1 MTMFQGVIVGPN
13 DQSNQ
18 MDYFPVIERQL
29 QLTEQ
34 QGENIRMLFDGMKQM
49 HTDMNEKVEEVQLM
63 VQEVR
68 DSVTLTDAECYQLQ
82 HAVRLKSNELT
93 KHRYMES
100 DEKFKDMVGR
110 YRRMM
115 WSKLKERFE
124 VAKYSHVRRIDYEDS
139 IDFIRDFRP
148 EDYI

>member
-1 MTMFQGVIVGPN
+1 MTLMNPNQPDYLTIV
-13 DQSNQ
+13 
-18 MDYFPVIERQL
+18 ERQL
-29 QLTEQ
+29 QLTEA
-34 QGENIRMLFDGMKQM
+34 QGVAIRGLWDGMKQM
-49 HTDMNEKVEEVQLM
+49 QEDVAEKVGEVQMM

-82 HAVRLKSNELT
+82 SLVRKKSNGLT
-93 KHRYMES
+93 KDRYKES

-110 YRRMM
+110 YRRMI

-124 VAKYSHVRRIDYEDS
+124 VAKYSHVRRIDFDDAV
-139 IDFIRDFRP
+139 DFIKEFRP

>member
-1 MTMFQGVIVGPN
+1 MTLMNPN
-13 DQSNQ
+13 QPDFLS
-18 MDYFPVIERQL
+18 VVERQM
-29 QLTEQ
+29 QLTEA
-34 QGENIRMLFDGMKQM
+34 QGMAIRGLVDGIRQM
-49 HTDMNEKVEEVQLM
+49 QEDVAEKVGEVQMM

-82 HAVRLKSNELT
+82 SLVRKKSNALT
-93 KHRYMES
+93 KDRYKES

-110 YRRMM
+110 YRRMI

-124 VAKYSHVRRIDYEDS
+124 VAKYSHVRRIDFDDAV
-139 IDFIRDFRP
+139 DFIKEFRP

>member
-1 MTMFQGVIVGPN
+1 MTLIPNQPDYLTIV
-13 DQSNQ
+13 
-18 MDYFPVIERQL
+18 ERQL
-29 QLTEQ
+29 QLTEAQ
-34 QGENIRMLFDGMKQM
+34 RVAIRGLWDGMKQM
-49 HTDMNEKVEEVQLM
+49 QDDVAEKVGEVQMM

-82 HAVRLKSNELT
+82 SLVRKKSNGLT
-93 KHRYMES
+93 KDRYRES

-110 YRRMM
+110 YRRMI

-124 VAKYSHVRRIDYEDS
+124 VAKYSHVRRIDFDDAV
-139 IDFIRDFRP
+139 DFIKEFRP

>member
-1 MTMFQGVIVGPN
+1 MEMIE
-13 DQSNQ
+13 QS
-18 MDYFPVIERQL
+18 DYFPVIERQL

-34 QGENIRMLFDGMKQM
+34 QGAAIRMLFDGLKQM
-49 HTDMNEKVEEVQLM
+49 HTDMTEKVEEVQIM

-82 HAVRLKSNELT
+82 QAVRLKSNELT
-93 KHRYMES
+93 KHRYKET

-110 YRRMM
+110 YRRMI
-115 WSKLKERFE
+115 WSKMKDRFE
-124 VAKYSHVRRIDYEDS
+124 VAKYSHIRRIDFDDAIY
-139 IDFIRDFRP
+139 FVQDFRP